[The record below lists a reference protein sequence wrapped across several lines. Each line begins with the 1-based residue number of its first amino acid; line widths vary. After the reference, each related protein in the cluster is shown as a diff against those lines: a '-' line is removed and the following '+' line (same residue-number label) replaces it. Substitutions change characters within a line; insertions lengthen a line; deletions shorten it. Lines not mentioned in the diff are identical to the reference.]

1 MIYFNNSKLTDDGY
15 VKALGISYICVIP
28 IQSNLLPT
36 IFCSG
41 KHFFVIFTNQ
51 NFS

>member
-1 MIYFNNSKLTDDGY
+1 MIYFKYKKLTDDGY
-15 VKALGISYICVIP
+15 VKAPAILYICVNP

-41 KHFFVIFTNQ
+41 KHFFVTFTNQ